1 MDKFLEKYNFLK
13 LNQEEAESLDK
24 LITAGEIEAS
34 KTLVLHKSTGPD
46 GFTEVLQNIGK
57 PHPAIH

>member
-13 LNQEEAESLDK
+13 LNQEEAESLDR

-46 GFTEVLQNIGK
+46 GFTEVLQNI
-57 PHPAIH
+57 